1 MNHIRINWI
10 MIWAKKKSWKIN
22 DSVYNWIKA
31 MKSKFNSKIAY
42 CLKMMCI
49 AAKKQKTKG
58 LTIKIVFFNITH
70 LIFWWPKFHTRYLV
84 AKTLPYICAMYG
96 FIQCSC
102 GLDGILG
109 QHVAIL
115 EHISCLCHLALLHWS
130 TGCKWNNS
138 NLYFK
143 F

>member
-1 MNHIRINWI
+1 
-10 MIWAKKKSWKIN
+10 
-22 DSVYNWIKA
+22 

-84 AKTLPYICAMYG
+84 AKTLPYICAMYVYSKVLG
-96 FIQCSC
+96 NVFIQCSWA
-102 GLDGILG
+102 LDGILG
-109 QHVAIL
+109 QHLAIL
-115 EHISCLCHLALLHWS
+115 EHISCLCHLHCAIALVHRTQVKQL
-130 TGCKWNNS
+130 KP
-138 NLYFK
+138 LF
-143 F
+143 